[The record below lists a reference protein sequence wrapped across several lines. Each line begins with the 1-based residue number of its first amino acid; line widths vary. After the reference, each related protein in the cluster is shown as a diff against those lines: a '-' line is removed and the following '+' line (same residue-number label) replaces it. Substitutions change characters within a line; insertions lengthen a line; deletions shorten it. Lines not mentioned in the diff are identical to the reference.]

1 MNTMFNNNL
10 NDLLSKITTLE
21 EVFFNIQFQ
30 NQDNR
35 TKQYNYEVEVERH
48 KKTTS
53 ELEAGML
60 FYFVFESIVKK
71 ECLELMEERMK
82 FCEKLA
88 SLVENNSSKEK
99 EIEYINL

>member
-1 MNTMFNNNL
+1 MF
-10 NDLLSKITTLE
+10 
-21 EVFFNIQFQ
+21 
-30 NQDNR
+30 
-35 TKQYNYEVEVERH
+35 
-48 KKTTS
+48 
-53 ELEAGML
+53 
-60 FYFVFESIVKK
+60 FYFVFYSIVKK

>member
-1 MNTMFNNNL
+1 MFSNNL
-10 NDLLSKITTLE
+10 NDLLAKITTLE
-21 EVFFNIQFQ
+21 EVFFPFNIQFQ

-53 ELEAGML
+53 ELEAGMF
-60 FYFVFESIVKK
+60 FYFVFYSIVKK